1 MTVTEPNPPTF
12 SAALGGDRAQIGM
25 WVASGS
31 PYCAE
36 ICAGSGLDWLLIDS
50 EHSPNDVRSLLL
62 QLQAAAP
69 YPVHVVVRP
78 SSGDRVEIK
87 QLLDIGV
94 RNLLIPMV
102 DSAAEAD
109 EVVRATRY
117 PPRGVRGVGS
127 ALARASRWNR
137 IPDYL
142 QHADEGISV
151 LVQVESEEGLHNVES
166 IAAVDGVAGI
176 FIGPADLAASLGHL
190 GRPDHPRVRA
200 EIEQAISRIVASG
213 SAAGVNAFAEGDA
226 RRFLDLGCRFVLVGA
241 DVTLLARGSEDLAAR
256 YRPDPD
262 AASEVAPS

>member
-1 MTVTEPNPPTF
+1 M
-12 SAALGGDRAQIGM
+12 S
-25 WVASGS
+25 
-31 PYCAE
+31 
-36 ICAGSGLDWLLIDS
+36 
-50 EHSPNDVRSLLL
+50 
-62 QLQAAAP
+62 QLQATAP

-78 SSGDRVEIK
+78 PSADRVHIK

-102 DSAAEAD
+102 DSAANAE

-117 PPRGVRGVGS
+117 PPGGVRGVGS

-142 QHADEGISV
+142 HHADQGISV
-151 LVQVESEEGLHNVES
+151 LVQIESEEGLHQLES

-190 GRPDHPRVRA
+190 GRPDHPDVRTA
-200 EIEQAISRIVASG
+200 IEQAITRIVDSG
-213 SAAGVNAFAEGDA
+213 MAAGVNAFAEADV
-226 RRFLDLGCRFVLVGA
+226 RRGLELGCRFVLVGA

-256 YRPDPD
+256 YRPAP
-262 AASEVAPS
+262 EKAPS

>member
-1 MTVTEPNPPTF
+1 MTAPDLPPF
-12 SAALGGDRAQIGM
+12 SEVLAGNRPQIGM

-31 PYCAE
+31 SYCAE
-36 ICAGSGLDWLLIDS
+36 ICAGSGLDWLLIDG
-50 EHSPNDVRSLLL
+50 EHSPNDVGSLLP

-78 SSGDRVEIK
+78 PSADRVGIK
-87 QLLDIGV
+87 QLLDIGI

-102 DSAAEAD
+102 DNAGEAS
-109 EVVRATRY
+109 EVVQATRY

-137 IPDYL
+137 ISGYL
-142 QHADEGISV
+142 QNADDGIAV
-151 LVQVESEEGLHNVES
+151 LVQIESEEGLRNLEA

-190 GRPDHPRVRA
+190 GRPDHPEVTTA
-200 EIEQAISRIVASG
+200 IEQAITRIVATG
-213 SAAGVNAFAEGDA
+213 TAAGVNAFAEGDA
-226 RRFLDLGCRFVLVGA
+226 RRALELGCRFVLVGA

-256 YRPDPD
+256 YR
-262 AASEVAPS
+262 SEPSGS

>member
-1 MTVTEPNPPTF
+1 VTEPDLPAF
-12 SAALGGDRAQIGM
+12 SAALAGDRPLIGM

-50 EHSPNDVRSLLL
+50 EHSPNDVRSLLP
-62 QLQAAAP
+62 QLQATAP

-78 SSGDRVEIK
+78 PSADRVHLK

-102 DSAAEAD
+102 DSAAEAE

-142 QHADEGISV
+142 HHADEGISV
-151 LVQVESEEGLHNVES
+151 VVQIESEAGLHNVES
-166 IAAVDGVAGI
+166 IASVDGVAGI

-190 GRPDHPRVRA
+190 GRPDHPRVRT

-213 SAAGVNAFAEGDA
+213 MAAGVNAFAATDA
-226 RRFLDLGCRFVLVGA
+226 RRGLELGCRFVLVGA
-241 DVTLLARGSEDLAAR
+241 DVTLLARGSEELAAR
-256 YRPDPD
+256 YRPVPGT
-262 AASEVAPS
+262 APP